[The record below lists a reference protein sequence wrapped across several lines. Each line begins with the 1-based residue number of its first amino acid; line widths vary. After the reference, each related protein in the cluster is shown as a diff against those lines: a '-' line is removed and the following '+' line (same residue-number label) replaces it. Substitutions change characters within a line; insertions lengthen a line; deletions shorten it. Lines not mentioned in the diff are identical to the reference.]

1 MTTQE
6 KLTNK
11 KAPVFVLGSPRSGT
25 TLLYHMLLSAGGFAV
40 YRTESKVYDL
50 LVPQFGNLSVARN
63 KEKLLEVW
71 LQSKLFTLT
80 GLDRDDLKEK
90 ILADCRNGGDFL
102 RIVMERT
109 ARSQNMDRWAE
120 CTPEH
125 VLYLDRIKKELPD
138 ALVIHIIRDGRDVA
152 LSLEKQGWVHPF
164 PWNRE
169 QRLLIAGLYWEW
181 LVGKG
186 REGGRRMGANYIEVH
201 FEDLLSQP
209 HETLEKLGRFIGQD
223 LDYDRIQQV
232 GIGSA
237 SEPNTSFEEQ
247 SKAGFNPVG
256 RWQKGFST
264 DDLTS
269 FEGLVGGTLEELG
282 YPLAT
287 PALQSDNH
295 AGLRRMRALYRTF
308 WNSKLWIKINTPM
321 SRVFMKT
328 DPSEL

>member
-1 MTTQE
+1 MMTQE
-6 KLTNK
+6 EMANK

-25 TLLYHMLLSAGGFAV
+25 TLLYHMLLSSGGFAV

-50 LVPQFGNLSVARN
+50 LVPQFGDLSVARN
-63 KEKLLEVW
+63 KRKLLEVW
-71 LQSKLFTLT
+71 FQSKLFTLT
-80 GLDRDDLKEK
+80 GLDRDELKEK

-102 RIVMERT
+102 RIVMEKT

-125 VLYLDRIKKELPD
+125 ILYLDRIRKELPD

-164 PWNRE
+164 PWNHE
-169 QRLLIAGLYWEW
+169 QRLLVAGLYWEW
-181 LVGKG
+181 LVGRG
-186 REGGRRMGANYIEVH
+186 REGGRKMGANYIEVH

-209 HETLEKLGRFIGQD
+209 HETLEKLGHFIGQD
-223 LDYDRIQQV
+223 LDYDCIQRV

-237 SEPNTSFEEQ
+237 SEPNTSFEGQ
-247 SKAGFNPVG
+247 SKAEFNPVG
-256 RWQKGFST
+256 RWRKGFST
-264 DDLTS
+264 EDLAS

-282 YPLAT
+282 YPLAS
-287 PALQSDNH
+287 PARQSGNH
-295 AGLRRMRALYRTF
+295 AEVRRMRVLYRTF
-308 WNSKLWIKINTPM
+308 WDSKLWIKVHTPM
-321 SRVFMKT
+321 SRLFLKT